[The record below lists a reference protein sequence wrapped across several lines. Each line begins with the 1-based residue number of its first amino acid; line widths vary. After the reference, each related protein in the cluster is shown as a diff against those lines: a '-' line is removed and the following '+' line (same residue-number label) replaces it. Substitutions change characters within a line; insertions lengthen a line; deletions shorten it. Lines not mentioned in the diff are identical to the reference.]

1 MDALMCQ
8 DLLGRPMRIMFSQ
21 RDSTLRTTGVGNV
34 FIKGLAS
41 SIDGACLY
49 DSFSRFGKI
58 LSCKVVCDANGSKG
72 YGFVHFATF
81 EAAEKAIKA
90 LDGMLLDD
98 QLVSIGHFKTFEERH
113 VEPKVMAQD
122 NERHY
127 PGLSLYVCN
136 MPYSFSE
143 QQLYRAFSPF
153 GSIISAKLMMEA
165 GRSRGF
171 GFVSFFT
178 LEDATTAATVMNGR
192 MVAGRALRVT
202 LSRHNEQKTQPEK
215 QDSSSESLPAGQFTS
230 AVPQVQNALKFTLKT
245 SWRSSPSVNRQQ
257 RLSSLRVSSLFISF
271 SACESLCPLMPVVL
285 LDAVHTQPPRLLV
298 SQVILDYWAFQQIYF
313 PAIHFASAWQ
323 PRPPKRASHSSRSKR
338 SAVGLQTL
346 SKVTSGL
353 TAPSSGKHTGPL
365 SPESFS
371 INHQPSN
378 KLPQQASNSIATPL
392 KLREARLPYRARP
405 QQNVFPSPK

>member
-1 MDALMCQ
+1 MTSFIGGNSCAAGVPRDQIASLFVGDLHPEVSEFILHQTFSPFGPIQSVRVCRDRVTWRSLRYGYVNFVNLANAESAMDALMCQ

-21 RDSTLRTTGVGNV
+21 RDSTLRTTGVGNI

-41 SIDGACLY
+41 SIDGASLH
-49 DSFSRFGKI
+49 DSFSHFGKI

-127 PGLSLYVCN
+127 PGVSLYVCN
-136 MPYSFSE
+136 LPYSFSE

-171 GFVSFFT
+171 GFVSFST
-178 LEDATTAATVMNGR
+178 LEDETTAASVMNGR
-192 MVAGRALRVT
+192 MVAGRALRVS
-202 LSRHNEQKTQPEK
+202 LSHHNERKTQTEK

-230 AVPQVQNALKFTLKT
+230 VVPQV
-245 SWRSSPSVNRQQ
+245 R
-257 RLSSLRVSSLFISF
+257 
-271 SACESLCPLMPVVL
+271 
-285 LDAVHTQPPRLLV
+285 
-298 SQVILDYWAFQQIYF
+298 
-313 PAIHFASAWQ
+313 
-323 PRPPKRASHSSRSKR
+323 
-338 SAVGLQTL
+338 
-346 SKVTSGL
+346 
-353 TAPSSGKHTGPL
+353 
-365 SPESFS
+365 
-371 INHQPSN
+371 
-378 KLPQQASNSIATPL
+378 
-392 KLREARLPYRARP
+392 
-405 QQNVFPSPK
+405 

>member
-21 RDSTLRTTGVGNV
+21 RDSTLRTTGVGNF

-41 SIDGACLY
+41 SIDGASLH
-49 DSFSRFGKI
+49 DSFSLFGKI

-127 PGLSLYVCN
+127 PGVSLYVCN
-136 MPYSFSE
+136 LPYSFSE

-171 GFVSFFT
+171 GFVSFST
-178 LEDATTAATVMNGR
+178 LEDVTTAASVMNGR
-192 MVAGRALRVT
+192 MVAGRALRVS
-202 LSRHNEQKTQPEK
+202 LSHHNERKTQSEK

-230 AVPQVQNALKFTLKT
+230 VVPQVQKRLDVHPANKLALQPI
-245 SWRSSPSVNRQQ
+245 SRQTAAGI
-257 RLSSLRVSSLFISF
+257 LSQSESLR
-271 SACESLCPLMPVVL
+271 PLMPVVL
-285 LDAVHTQPPRLLV
+285 LDAVYTQPPRLLV
-298 SQVILDYWAFQQIYF
+298 SQVLLEYWASQAELDVWRPMRLLALPAPGDDTEVITQLSQIPKILPDGATPPVKTEAQQLGESSPQSPSMWGRWF
-313 PAIHFASAWQ
+313 WMTLNRCLTS
-323 PRPPKRASHSSRSKR
+323 KSRSCPTSWSIMNAQTTRRRCKCWN
-338 SAVGLQTL
+338 SAV
-346 SKVTSGL
+346 K
-353 TAPSSGKHTGPL
+353 
-365 SPESFS
+365 
-371 INHQPSN
+371 I
-378 KLPQQASNSIATPL
+378 
-392 KLREARLPYRARP
+392 
-405 QQNVFPSPK
+405 